1 MPMAA
6 EQILEALDEQQ
17 REAAM
22 SLHGPTLI
30 LAGAGTG
37 KTRTITHRIAYG
49 IALGD
54 YTENRILALTYTNR
68 AAGELRSRLRALDA
82 GSVNVK
88 TFHAAALAQVDYF
101 WQQFYSMSAPR
112 VIESKSNLI
121 SKAAGAL
128 KLSLDAATVRELA
141 AEIEWRKY
149 NMLALEEYAE
159 LISNRP
165 AIAGLSAAVALS
177 VQHKYEDLKIS
188 AGQVDWEDVLILTLG
203 MLRAE
208 PRALN
213 HVHQQYRFF
222 TVDEYQDISKLQ
234 QELLDVWLGDHSEI
248 CAVGDPNQTIYT
260 FAGASSE
267 FLQSFDSRY
276 VDANVIELTKNY
288 RSTEP
293 IILAA
298 NRIVSQNQ
306 NMAPLESVRGAGAS
320 LKIETFD
327 SQEQESAAIAK
338 SIAAAL
344 AAGTKASQIAV
355 LYRINSQSEVLENA
369 LSDAGIEYQVRGGQR
384 FFNRQDVSSA
394 VRLVRAEAMT
404 NPTRAAFESMS
415 AVARSLGWQ
424 ALAGDLQGSAREKWD
439 ALNALVEIA
448 DELGLDATVAQ
459 LATELDERARSQ
471 HEPQREA
478 ITLSTVHAAK
488 GLEWQKVFIF
498 AASEGYLPISY
509 ANTAEQLAEEQRLF
523 YVAVTRAK
531 DALSI
536 SWSKRENKDSQR
548 ERTASRFLQL
558 LTPAS

>member
-1 MPMAA
+1 MALA
-6 EQILEALDEQQ
+6 ADQILDALDDEQ
-17 REAAM
+17 REAAT

-101 WQQFYSMSAPR
+101 WQQFYSMNAPR
-112 VIESKSNLI
+112 VIESKASLI
-121 SKAAGAL
+121 SKAAEVL
-128 KLSLDAATVRELA
+128 KLRLDVATVRDLA

-149 NMLALEEYAE
+149 NMLSLDEYAE
-159 LISNRP
+159 QILARP

-177 VQHKYEDLKIS
+177 VQQKYEDLKIA

-213 HVHQQYRFF
+213 HVQQQYRFF

-234 QELLDVWLGDHSEI
+234 QALLDVWLGDHSEI

-267 FLQSFDSRY
+267 FLHSFDSRY
-276 VDANVIELTKNY
+276 LDASVIELTKNY
-288 RSTEP
+288 RSSEQ
-293 IILAA
+293 IIAAA

-306 NMAPLESVRGAGAS
+306 LMAPLESVRGAVVGVR
-320 LKIETFD
+320 IETFD
-327 SQEQESAAIAK
+327 SQEQEAAAIAK
-338 SIAAAL
+338 SIGAAL
-344 AAGTKASQIAV
+344 ASGTKASQIAV

-384 FFNRQDVSSA
+384 FFNRQEVTAA

-404 NPTRAAFESMS
+404 NPARGAFESMS

-424 ALAGDLQGSAREKWD
+424 ALPLDAQGAAREKWE
-439 ALNALVEIA
+439 ALNSLVEIA
-448 DELGLDATVAQ
+448 DELGIDATVAQ

-509 ANTAEQLAEEQRLF
+509 ANTTEQLAEEQRLF

-536 SWSKRENKDSQR
+536 SWSKRESKDSQR

-558 LTPAS
+558 LSPAN